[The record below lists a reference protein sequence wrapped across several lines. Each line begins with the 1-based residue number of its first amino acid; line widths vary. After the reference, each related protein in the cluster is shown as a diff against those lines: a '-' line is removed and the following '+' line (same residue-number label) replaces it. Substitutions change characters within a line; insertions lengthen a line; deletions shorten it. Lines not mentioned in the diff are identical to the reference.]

1 MGGSTQGVSGEAGQ
15 ASLGGLD
22 GLCLRIEGG
31 VTCSLE
37 RPRSPTLLLLT
48 LGSLCLCCGSAAAV
62 GWRLWYATVLCALC
76 SIEGI
81 CGSVAVQT
89 AVCRTLQSCKTR
101 VSQTEARD
109 TAPGCCA
116 ARTSN
121 RESVNCEH
129 LYSGPAVSGAVSICS
144 LLWLLPTQ
152 HTRPLAVLPPDDTA
166 QQQSEGAR
174 GEVLLQRAS
183 IHFKTLGYLF

>member
-1 MGGSTQGVSGEAGQ
+1 MV
-15 ASLGGLD
+15 
-22 GLCLRIEGG
+22 C
-31 VTCSLE
+31 
-37 RPRSPTLLLLT
+37 
-48 LGSLCLCCGSAAAV
+48 
-62 GWRLWYATVLCALC
+62 YCALC

-81 CGSVAVQT
+81 CGSLWQCKQQFAVRCKVAK
-89 AVCRTLQSCKTR
+89 RES
-101 VSQTEARD
+101 ARQR
-109 TAPGCCA
+109 PEIQLLVVVLLA